1 MRAPTTKNPQPQ
13 LEKLVELRPFEVG
26 GVGKTALKS
35 TLFFVFK
42 EGIIKNHQN
51 PEIHVFPLRATVF
64 HLWSCITGSREIDRV
79 RKKMENKYKKMKFQT
94 SF

>member
-1 MRAPTTKNPQPQ
+1 MRATTTKNPQPQ
-13 LEKLVELRPFEVG
+13 LQKLVELRPFEVG

-51 PEIHVFPLRATVF
+51 PEIHAFPLTLFPWTVL
-64 HLWSCITGSREIDRV
+64 HDYLKLS
-79 RKKMENKYKKMKFQT
+79 
-94 SF
+94 